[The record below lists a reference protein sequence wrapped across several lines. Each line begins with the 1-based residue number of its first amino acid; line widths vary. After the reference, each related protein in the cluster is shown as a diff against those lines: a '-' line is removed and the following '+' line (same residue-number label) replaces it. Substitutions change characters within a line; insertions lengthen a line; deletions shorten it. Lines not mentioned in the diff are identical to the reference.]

1 MVKNEKSISNEV
13 IVQQYLD
20 LNYSLKLHI
29 FTGGSK
35 DPTSGHSAAAVYIHK
50 DYKSTFR
57 KG

>member
-20 LNYSLKLHI
+20 LNYSSMLHI

-35 DPTSGHSAAAVYIHK
+35 DPTSGNSAAAVYIHK
-50 DYKSTFR
+50 D
-57 KG
+57 